1 MKKLTVSITFIL
13 IFAANIYS
21 QENTQRYNPF
31 SGTIVFSFDGG
42 ATLAGTDYSGLGVDY
57 LGRASLEYFFPAW
70 AQSGFGLRLFGSAGF
85 ILGNDPSIDPSTF
98 HSKINTFGGG
108 VVFTYSIREK
118 IFPYLYAGISHL
130 SFDPKGEDGMSLPNK
145 IAGKYHGSET
155 NYNMELGVRYPFTPN
170 LSLDFNTGIQ
180 LSTNDWLDD
189 KATGVGNDFFLTIL
203 GGISYSFLTKFDSD
217 GDGVID
223 FKDACPNTQRGLK
236 VDEFG
241 CPIDSDHD
249 GVADYLDECPD
260 TPHNVHVDENG
271 CPLDSDEDG
280 VPDYTDICP
289 ETPKRIEVDALGCP
303 YDLDADGVPDYLDKC
318 PDTPSDVEID
328 KNGCPVDSDLDGV
341 PDYLDQCPGTLPGLQ
356 VDENGCEINIEQQE
370 EAFVEPN
377 PNDKITL
384 SASTYFDPD
393 NTKLKSNEFPKLEK
407 ILAVMKKYPI
417 SRWSIEGY
425 TDSSQTESGS
435 LQFSKLRAESIAN
448 FFISHGVP
456 AVRITTEGFGMT
468 DPVADNQTPEGRTMN
483 NRIVI
488 IRLN

>member
-1 MKKLTVSITFIL
+1 MPEYTTRIESI
-13 IFAANIYS
+13 
-21 QENTQRYNPF
+21 
-31 SGTIVFSFDGG
+31 
-42 ATLAGTDYSGLGVDY
+42 
-57 LGRASLEYFFPAW
+57 
-70 AQSGFGLRLFGSAGF
+70 
-85 ILGNDPSIDPSTF
+85 
-98 HSKINTFGGG
+98 
-108 VVFTYSIREK
+108 
-118 IFPYLYAGISHL
+118 
-130 SFDPKGEDGMSLPNK
+130 
-145 IAGKYHGSET
+145 
-155 NYNMELGVRYPFTPN
+155 
-170 LSLDFNTGIQ
+170 
-180 LSTNDWLDD
+180 
-189 KATGVGNDFFLTIL
+189 
-203 GGISYSFLTKFDSD
+203 
-217 GDGVID
+217 
-223 FKDACPNTQRGLK
+223 
-236 VDEFG
+236 DEFG

-303 YDLDADGVPDYLDKC
+303 YDLDKC